1 MMTSSETRGFADFVR
16 TFLLHPGQCLSG
28 LHSRSE
34 LLPGQRKL
42 ILEAT
47 LSQEPHAGV
56 LRGEELTLPGDLKP
70 FVEGGGRGKVQAT
83 Q

>member
-1 MMTSSETRGFADFVR
+1 MTSSETRTLADF
-16 TFLLHPGQCLSG
+16 SG
-28 LHSRSE
+28 LQSRSV

-47 LSQEPHAGV
+47 VSQEPHTGV

-83 Q
+83 QRVGEVEESRVG